1 MVKRFLRCLVA
12 FCALGVGLK
21 AQEYAID
28 NAHSR
33 VGFKIKHLKLSSV
46 HGDFKNYSAVIDFDP
61 KNHVFKKLDAT
72 IKVASIDT
80 NNAKRDA
87 HLRSNEFFKVEKYP
101 DLHFVMQ
108 KYEKVNASHGRMVG
122 TLNIAGVDHKVVLQ
136 TEVGTTQ
143 HQGQNKLGFSLSG
156 KIKRLDFK
164 LAPEKS
170 THLIGDVVM
179 LDIEIEATQK

>member
-1 MVKRFLRCLVA
+1 MKRFLQCFVVL
-12 FCALGVGLK
+12 CALGVGLK
-21 AQEYAID
+21 AGEYVID

-33 VGFKIKHLKLSSV
+33 VGFKIKHLKISSV
-46 HGDFKNYSAVIDFDP
+46 HGDFKDYSAVIDFDP
-61 KNHVFKKLDAT
+61 KSHVFKKLDAT

-80 NNAKRDA
+80 SNAKRDA
-87 HLRSNEFFKVEKYP
+87 HLRSDEFFKAKKYP

-108 KYEKVNASHGRMVG
+108 KYEKVNANHGRMTG
-122 TLNIAGVDHKVVLQ
+122 TLNIAGVSHKVVLQ
-136 TEVGTTQ
+136 TEVGVTQ

-164 LAPEKS
+164 LALEKS
-170 THLIGDVVM
+170 THLIGDTVV